1 MCDRSEIFQQKVG
14 LRRADAS
21 CSKKVVEIYE
31 VKGNVWRT
39 AENRLPFPSADP
51 VATFPVGNSFGLVG
65 SFRRDKVMIYNRE
78 TEGWTQVLVQG
89 LTGRPLAGSV
99 AIPLPSTFFQN
110 SEEGVEDVP
119 DMSGMVEFVQEMFHV
134 VTKSLMDS
142 VTSPCRL

>member
-1 MCDRSEIFQQKVG
+1 MCDRCEIFQQKVV
-14 LRRADAS
+14 LRRADAP

-78 TEGWTQVLVQG
+78 TEGWTQVSVQG
-89 LTGRPLAGSV
+89 LTGRPLASSV

-110 SEEGVEDVP
+110 SDEGVEDTP

-134 VTKSLMDS
+134 VIKSLMDS